1 MNETTT
7 RTSSKDGGKF
17 SRDKKINEYRPT
29 AVPKVKMAAADVLA
43 TVNDT
48 IVKHDQRIDMLLQ
61 RMEEYHSK
69 NMQHIEGAVQRI
81 EGAKSD
87 IISQV
92 PKKIDVTHVFSHED
106 KEHLD
111 NMRYYVSMA
120 DENIAKATTSA
131 ANSAKEVLQGAS
143 VKAVKRLNDEVGGFK
158 KWCERWLWWFVAVAS
173 AAVCLA
179 VLSIWLAVKLYKAND
194 QIEAARQEA
203 AEVNRMQYE
212 YKRLQRFKNDNP
224 KTWEQ
229 WDKKHY

>member
-7 RTSSKDGGKF
+7 RTSSKDGDKS

-29 AVPKVKMAAADVLA
+29 AVPKVKMSAADVLA
-43 TVNDT
+43 AVNDT

-61 RMEEYHSK
+61 KMEENHSR

-92 PKKIDVTHVFSHED
+92 PRKIDITHVFSHED

-120 DENIAKATTSA
+120 DENIAKATTNA
-131 ANSAKEVLQGAS
+131 ANSAKDVLQGATE
-143 VKAVKRLNDEVGGFK
+143 KAVERLNDEVALFK
-158 KWCERWLWWFVAVAS
+158 NWCTRWLWWFVGVAS

-179 VLSIWLAVKLYKAND
+179 VLSIWLGVKLYRANE
-194 QIEAARQEA
+194 QVEAARQE
-203 AEVNRMQYE
+203 QYE

-224 KTWEQ
+224 RTWEQ
-229 WDKKHY
+229 WDKKNY